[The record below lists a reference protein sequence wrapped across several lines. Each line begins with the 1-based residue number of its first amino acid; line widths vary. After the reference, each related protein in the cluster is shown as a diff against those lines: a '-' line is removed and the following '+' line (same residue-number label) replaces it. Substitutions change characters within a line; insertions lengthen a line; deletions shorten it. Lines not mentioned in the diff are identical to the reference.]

1 MVKGSA
7 DSGCNPFKGLRL
19 VGLGNE
25 KAYLGESLEASV
37 GKLRASGDFQSAE
50 QMALLS
56 EHD

>member
-25 KAYLGESLEASV
+25 KAYLSESLEASV
-37 GKLRASGDFQSAE
+37 GKLRATGDF
-50 QMALLS
+50 
-56 EHD
+56 